1 MLTPVRSQR
10 QKYRA
15 LSINTGLEELLPEQ
29 HRRSITEI
37 DQQHSPLEE
46 MSDG

>member
-1 MLTPVRSQR
+1 MLTSVRSQR

-29 HRRSITEI
+29 HRPVNQRSISN
-37 DQQHSPLEE
+37 SPLDE